1 MLKVKPPVACIVI
14 GGFLMQVSLY
24 SIEIERTM
32 IALWIDV

>member
-1 MLKVKPPVACIVI
+1 MIVMLKFKPPIACIVI

-32 IALWIDV
+32 IAL